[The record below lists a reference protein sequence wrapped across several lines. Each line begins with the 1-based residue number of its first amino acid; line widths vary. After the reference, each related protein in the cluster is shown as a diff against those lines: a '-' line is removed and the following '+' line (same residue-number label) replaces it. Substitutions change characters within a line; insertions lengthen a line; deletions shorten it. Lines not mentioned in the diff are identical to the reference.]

1 MGNFPLHHPASRDL
15 EKSTTQV
22 ILAVLHRLFE
32 QTHCLSLWS
41 WRHQLVLRAASP
53 DSENTWLVFS
63 FSKMSPTWLCY
74 ATTWWPILVRLILA
88 GGWFFTGDCDNL
100 HDWSFS
106 GKRDG
111 CLCLNDT
118 SQKFKDVQIH
128 LHLCICTSLKVA
140 RLPGKYTCLIL
151 VTL

>member
-32 QTHCLSLWS
+32 QTHCFPLWS

-53 DSENTWLVFS
+53 DSENTRLVSS

-74 ATTWWPILVRLILA
+74 ATTWWPILVWLILA
-88 GGWFFTGDCDNL
+88 GGWFFTRAICMIGDFQERGRGAFVWMTQARSLKMCKYTCTM
-100 HDWSFS
+100 HM
-106 GKRDG
+106 
-111 CLCLNDT
+111 
-118 SQKFKDVQIH
+118 
-128 LHLCICTSLKVA
+128 CICTSLKVA
-140 RLPGKYTCLIL
+140 WLPGKFTWLHL